1 MELIKLIDELIK
13 LDKLL
18 SLKEL
23 YEIKIYNLH
32 KNLNKPGL
40 EELEKNVDGF
50 NITITIQKDN
60 DNGTD

>member
-60 DNGTD
+60 DNGTN